1 MPIEK
6 APYYLLFAAVLLFA
20 ATLLLIQPYSV
31 TSPWHVYDSPAR
43 VFLGAAARADSIG
56 LARQTSAPQAVR
68 WGLAAA
74 QLQRDSLALW
84 SRQAKA
90 WAGNRQGDT
99 TDVFLST
106 QVSQCNLVLRF
117 VGPARS
123 AKVQRATSNCLG
135 PHQP

>member
-31 TSPWHVYDSPAR
+31 TSPWHVYDAPAR
-43 VFLGAAARADSIG
+43 VFLEAAARADSLG
-56 LARQTSAPQAVR
+56 LARQTSAPDAIR

-74 QLQRDSLALW
+74 QLERDSLAIW

-90 WAGNRQGDT
+90 WAGNWQGDT

-106 QVSQCNLVLRF
+106 QVSPCNLVLRF
-117 VGPARS
+117 VGPPEH
-123 AKVQRATSNCLG
+123 AKVQQASSTCLG

>member
-6 APYYLLFAAVLLFA
+6 APYYLLCASVLLFA

-31 TSPWHVYDSPAR
+31 TSPWHVYDAPAR
-43 VFLGAAARADSIG
+43 VFLGAAARADSLS
-56 LARQTSAPQAVR
+56 LARQTSAPEAIR

-74 QLQRDSLALW
+74 QLQHDSLAIW

-90 WAGNRQGDT
+90 WAGNRRGDT

-106 QVSQCNLVLRF
+106 QVSPCNLVLRF
-117 VGPARS
+117 VGPAEH
-123 AKVQRATSNCLG
+123 AKVQQASSTCLG

>member
-31 TSPWHVYDSPAR
+31 TSPWHVYDAPAR
-43 VFLGAAARADSIG
+43 VFLEAAARADSLA
-56 LARQTSAPQAVR
+56 LARQTSDPEAVR

-84 SRQAKA
+84 SHQAKA

-117 VGPARS
+117 VGPAQH
-123 AKVQRATSNCLG
+123 AKVQQASSTCLG

>member
-6 APYYLLFAAVLLFA
+6 APYFLLLAATLLFA
-20 ATLLLIQPYSV
+20 ATLLMVQPYSV
-31 TSPWHVYDSPAR
+31 TSPWHVYDAPAR
-43 VFLGAAARADSIG
+43 IFLGAAARGDSID
-56 LARQTSAPQAVR
+56 LARRTSAPEAVR

-74 QLQRDSLALW
+74 QLERDSLALW

-106 QVSQCNLVLRF
+106 EASQCNLVLRF
-117 VGPARS
+117 VGPARN
-123 AKVQRATSNCLG
+123 AKVQQASSACLG